1 MQKERRHRAN
11 SESSINPR
19 RTTTVS
25 DQTRATEIAALLAQL
40 AVIMS
45 EQSVTTDKPP
55 VSRPMP
61 ARMLLTVE
69 EAAEQL
75 GIGRTLLYKLITRGE
90 IESIRIGRLRRV
102 PTAAIQD
109 YARGL
114 SDERLSGQ
122 AA

>member
-1 MQKERRHRAN
+1 M
-11 SESSINPR
+11 
-19 RTTTVS
+19 S
-25 DQTRATEIAALLAQL
+25 DQTRAAEIAALLAQL

-45 EQSVTTDKPP
+45 GQSDTPDKPP

-61 ARMLLTVE
+61 ARVLLTVE

-75 GIGRTLLYKLITRGE
+75 GIGRTLLYKLIADGE

-109 YARGL
+109 YTRRLRG
-114 SDERLSGQ
+114 ERLSGQ